1 MNKMQRITAIAI
13 LALSI
18 FGIWSSV
25 THSQDEGSR
34 RRSAD
39 DREARKDLP
48 RQTPHA
54 GMSAEEKLVR
64 DVYAR
69 LMRYQS
75 AAVKELSAKD
85 KKEANPQDYL
95 TFELRAIRTGA
106 IGEIYNKPV
115 VELITPSGGE
125 VLAITPNH
133 SSKGKSSDPP
143 HAS

>member
-1 MNKMQRITAIAI
+1 MNKMQRISAIAI

-25 THSQDEGSR
+25 THSQDERNR
-34 RRSAD
+34 RRSPD
-39 DREARKDLP
+39 DRAARKEP
-48 RQTPHA
+48 NQTLRA

-75 AAVKELSAKD
+75 AAVHELSATSAKPA
-85 KKEANPQDYL
+85 EPQDYL
-95 TFELRAIRTGA
+95 TFELRAIHTGA

-115 VELITPSGGE
+115 VELITPRGGE
-125 VLAITPNH
+125 VIRITPNH
-133 SSKGKSSDPP
+133 LTK
-143 HAS
+143 